1 MKTCAFTGHRH
12 LPSSLEKPLRAL
24 LSRGIAYVYSEGVRD
39 FYAGGAL
46 GFDMLAEE
54 EVLRFRKEC
63 SDVRLHLLLPHRGQA
78 ERWNFSEVRRYHR
91 LLSEADSVAY
101 LSDYY
106 YDGVMRERNQA
117 LIDAADV
124 CIAYLVSGG
133 GTAQTVAMAKRKGI
147 TVYNLKDGMKD

>member
-1 MKTCAFTGHRH
+1 MTACAFTGHRR
-12 LPSSLEKPLRAL
+12 LPKAAEKPLRDL

-54 EVLRFRKEC
+54 EVVCFRKSHPE
-63 SDVRLHLLLPHRGQA
+63 VKLHLLLPHRGQA
-78 ERWNFSEVRRYHR
+78 ERWGFFEVRRYHR
-91 LLSEADSVAY
+91 LLSEADSVSY

-106 YDGVMRERNQA
+106 YDGVMRDRNQA
-117 LIDAADV
+117 LVNAADV

-147 TVYNLKDGMKD
+147 PVYNLYGKQ

>member
-12 LPSSLEKPLRAL
+12 LPSSSVNSLSDL

-54 EVLRFRKEC
+54 EVIRFRQ
-63 SDVRLHLLLPHRGQA
+63 SHPDVRLHLLLPHRGQA
-78 ERWNFSEVRRYHR
+78 ERWSFSEVRRYHR
-91 LLSEADSVAY
+91 LLSEADSVTY

-147 TVYNLKDGMKD
+147 KVYNLKDGLEE

>member
-12 LPSSLEKPLRAL
+12 LPTASVNSLSDL

-54 EVLRFRKEC
+54 AVIAFRQSH

-78 ERWNFSEVRRYHR
+78 ERWSFSEVRRYHK
-91 LLSEADSVAY
+91 LLSEADSATY

-106 YDGVMRERNQA
+106 YDGVMRDRNQA

-124 CIAYLVSGG
+124 CIAYLAAGG

-147 TVYNLKDGMKD
+147 KVYNLKDGLGD